1 MRSVSEGGSAT
12 FDERLAVLGG
22 GAIACGLASCAAVHG
37 DVVVWVRS
45 DESARRARQ
54 KVDKACEKLGAEGS
68 ARVQVTTAL
77 DGLAEATFV
86 VEAIAEDLAA
96 KRDLLGRVGEL
107 VGPRAVL
114 ATTTS
119 ALPVAELADAS
130 GRPDRFVGLHV
141 FNPVPKMKLV
151 ELVFPPGASAETRE
165 RAHGLC
171 RALDKTAVEVPDVP
185 GFVVNRL
192 LFPYLFD
199 AVRMM
204 DETGLS
210 AEDIDT
216 CITLGTGQ
224 PMGPL
229 ALLDFVGLD
238 VALAIGEAIG
248 VEVPER
254 LRTLVAEGMLG
265 RKTESGLYD
274 ALPAEPARRAS

>member
-1 MRSVSEGGSAT
+1 VSESNGKVLG
-12 FDERLAVLGG
+12 ERLAVVGG
-22 GAIACGLASCAAVHG
+22 GAIACGLASTVAIVG
-37 DVVVWVRS
+37 EVVVWVRS
-45 DESARRARQ
+45 EDSAERARRSVE
-54 KVDKACEKLGAEGS
+54 KGCEKLGADGS
-68 ARVQVTTAL
+68 DRVAITTAL
-77 DGLAEATFV
+77 EDLKDATFV

-96 KRDLLGRVGEL
+96 KTALLQRIGGL
-107 VGPRAVL
+107 VADDTVV

-119 ALPVAELADAS
+119 ALPIGDLAEAT

-151 ELVFPPGASAETRE
+151 ELAFPPQATPETRE
-165 RAHGLC
+165 RAHALC
-171 RALDKTAVEVPDVP
+171 RALDKTAVEVPAVP

-238 VALAIGEAIG
+238 VAVAIGEAIG

-254 LRTLVAEGMLG
+254 LRALVAEGMLG
-265 RKTESGLYD
+265 RKTESGIYE
-274 ALPAEPARRAS
+274 ALPARQPS

>member
-1 MRSVSEGGSAT
+1 LSEGNGKALG
-12 FDERLAVLGG
+12 ERLAVVGG
-22 GAIACGLASCAAVHG
+22 GAIACGVASTAAVHG
-37 DVVVWVRS
+37 EVVVWVRS
-45 DESARRARQ
+45 EESASRARRT
-54 KVDKACEKLGAEGS
+54 VDKGCEKLGADS
-68 ARVQVTTAL
+68 SDRVAITTAL
-77 DGLAEATFV
+77 DDLADATFV
-86 VEAIAEDLAA
+86 IEAIAEDLAA
-96 KRDLLGRVGEL
+96 KTALLERIGGL
-107 VGPRAVL
+107 VGDETVV

-119 ALPVAELADAS
+119 ALPLEELAAAS
-130 GRPDRFVGLHV
+130 GRPEGFVGLHV
-141 FNPVPKMKLV
+141 FNPVVKMKLV
-151 ELVFPPGASAETRE
+151 ELAFPSQAIPKTRE
-165 RAHGLC
+165 RAHALC
-171 RALDKTAVEVPDVP
+171 RALDKTAVEVPAVP

-238 VALAIGEAIG
+238 VAVAIGEAIG

-254 LRTLVAEGMLG
+254 LRDLVAEGMLG
-265 RKTESGLYD
+265 RKTESGIYE
-274 ALPAEPARRAS
+274 ALPAARQAS

>member
-1 MRSVSEGGSAT
+1 VSEGNGTAL
-12 FDERLAVLGG
+12 DERLAVVGG
-22 GAIACGLASCAAVHG
+22 GAIACGLASTVAVHG

-45 DESARRARQ
+45 DEAADRARHRVE
-54 KVDKACEKLGAEGS
+54 KHCEKLGTDGS
-68 ARVQVTTAL
+68 DRVELTTSL
-77 DGLAEATFV
+77 DDLVGATFV
-86 VEAIAEDLAA
+86 IEAITEDLAA
-96 KRDLLGRVGEL
+96 KTGLLGRVGEL
-107 VGPRAVL
+107 VAPETVL

-119 ALPVAELADAS
+119 ALPIEELAAAS
-130 GRPDRFVGLHV
+130 GRPERFAALHV

-151 ELVFPPGASAETRE
+151 ELAFPRQATPDTRE
-165 RAHGLC
+165 RAHALC
-171 RALDKTAVEVPDVP
+171 RSLDKTAVEVPAVP

-204 DETGLS
+204 EETGLS
-210 AEDIDT
+210 AEDVDT

-238 VALAIGEAIG
+238 VAVAIGEAIG

-254 LRTLVAEGMLG
+254 LRALVAEGMLG
-265 RKTESGLYD
+265 RKTESGIYE
-274 ALPAEPARRAS
+274 ALPARQAS